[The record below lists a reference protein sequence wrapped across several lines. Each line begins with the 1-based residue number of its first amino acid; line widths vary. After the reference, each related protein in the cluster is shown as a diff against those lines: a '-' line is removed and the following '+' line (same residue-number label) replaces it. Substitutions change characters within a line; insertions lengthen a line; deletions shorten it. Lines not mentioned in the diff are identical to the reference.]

1 MANSIYFTT
10 ENLQKFKNIKNV
22 EQFNDDERYLVY
34 YILKLKKMNPVFNN
48 FEIFLS
54 FEHNKSAFY
63 VENNKIFF
71 QISPTFTFDR
81 IKFELYKIAYLI
93 KYPIARSI
101 YGFWPGFYNYDNIKS
116 QFFYLMGIISL
127 LTFSYV
133 FSMTQIGLI
142 LNVTMIII
150 FLIYIIFVIN
160 LFIMIINISINS
172 YCYNETCNNKAKGR
186 YCLNCE
192 LYLRKN
198 PFVLLGVPKIIID
211 DPLREIEL
219 EFELFLKLII
229 SETNF
234 IKKYMRIIIN
244 FDLYNRYSLVDP
256 FSINMT
262 LAKNSDIEK
271 MLIAIFNLDF
281 YLAQRYSRDYNLN
294 FVNFNEISNLSNNKT
309 ITFIRKN
316 EEIYNLIITLSKLN
330 LKYPHL
336 IENYEF
342 DQNDSLIDKI
352 KKIGLL
358 KFRKLAEIDPDFTQK
373 LLKELNNPEFSKLI
387 KNN

>member
-1 MANSIYFTT
+1 
-10 ENLQKFKNIKNV
+10 
-22 EQFNDDERYLVY
+22 
-34 YILKLKKMNPVFNN
+34 
-48 FEIFLS
+48 
-54 FEHNKSAFY
+54 
-63 VENNKIFF
+63 
-71 QISPTFTFDR
+71 
-81 IKFELYKIAYLI
+81 
-93 KYPIARSI
+93 
-101 YGFWPGFYNYDNIKS
+101 
-116 QFFYLMGIISL
+116 
-127 LTFSYV
+127 
-133 FSMTQIGLI
+133 
-142 LNVTMIII
+142 
-150 FLIYIIFVIN
+150 
-160 LFIMIINISINS
+160 
-172 YCYNETCNNKAKGR
+172 
-186 YCLNCE
+186 
-192 LYLRKN
+192 
-198 PFVLLGVPKIIID
+198 
-211 DPLREIEL
+211 EIEL